1 MSTHKAIVFS
11 FLDRYA
17 SLGLGIVSSMII
29 ARILTPAEIGTFS
42 VTMVLLA
49 FLSTVRDFGAGEY
62 LVQEKDLTKQRIQAV
77 WAVQLGLGLFLALI
91 VLVAAYPVA
100 RFTMSQRWRI
110 LCW

>member
-62 LVQEKDLTKQRIQAV
+62 LVQEKDLTNTGGPSEKVAYS
-77 WAVQLGLGLFLALI
+77 WEDAL
-91 VLVAAYPVA
+91 
-100 RFTMSQRWRI
+100 
-110 LCW
+110 